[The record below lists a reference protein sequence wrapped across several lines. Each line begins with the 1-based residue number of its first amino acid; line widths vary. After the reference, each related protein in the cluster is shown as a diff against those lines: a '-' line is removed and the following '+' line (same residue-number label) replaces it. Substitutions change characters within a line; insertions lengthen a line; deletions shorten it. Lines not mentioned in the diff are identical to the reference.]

1 MHITKETT
9 IKDLLMIMPSAV
21 SYFSKYGIRCY
32 VSGNPKWGTIES
44 AAHAKNYTD
53 EDIDKFVNELI

>member
-1 MHITKETT
+1 
-9 IKDLLMIMPSAV
+9 MIMPSAV

-44 AAHAKNYTD
+44 ASRTKNYTD
-53 EDIDKFVNELI
+53 EDIDKFVKELNENYTARANQWLK